1 MEVEELIHQINE
13 TNGYSV
19 EKQVLNYQE
28 RTIALWVKTPSN
40 NHIVIPCEPSEQ
52 QKYPVE
58 YMDEISLW
66 SNYKTTLEELM
77 RLKKENDKILCK
89 PVVKMM
95 EDGLVVG
102 FLTETNQFIKFNNP
116 GSIEEE
122 DADDGLP
129 QQNLSN
135 SKQNPYE
142 IEMAID
148 NSTSE
153 DPERIRIVRNINL
166 ESSFFALY
174 RATIKS
180 LLEDI
185 ENKLVLDAGCGAG
198 RFTESALKLNP
209 AHIICVDISEAI
221 DVHSENFEKIPKTSN
236 ISRAQASIDAL
247 PFQDNYQQMSYFS
260 SSFA

>member
-1 MEVEELIHQINE
+1 
-13 TNGYSV
+13 
-19 EKQVLNYQE
+19 
-28 RTIALWVKTPSN
+28 
-40 NHIVIPCEPSEQ
+40 
-52 QKYPVE
+52 
-58 YMDEISLW
+58 MDEASLW

-77 RLKKENDKILCK
+77 RLKKANDKILCK
-89 PVVKMM
+89 PVVKML

-116 GSIEEE
+116 GAIEE
-122 DADDGLP
+122 DDGLP

-180 LLEDI
+180 RP
-185 ENKLVLDAGCGAG
+185 GTSHSCGLFAIWWRPSKG
-198 RFTESALKLNP
+198 SANP
-209 AHIICVDISEAI
+209 VGNRHDEA
-221 DVHSENFEKIPKTSN
+221 ENFDKLH
-236 ISRAQASIDAL
+236 R
-247 PFQDNYQQMSYFS
+247 FS
-260 SSFA
+260 GR